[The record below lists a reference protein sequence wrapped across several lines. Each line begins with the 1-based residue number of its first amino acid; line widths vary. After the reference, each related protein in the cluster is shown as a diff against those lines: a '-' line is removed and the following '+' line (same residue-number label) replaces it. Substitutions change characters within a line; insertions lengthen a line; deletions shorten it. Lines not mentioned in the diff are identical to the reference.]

1 MLSRPNGVTR
11 QVRRTGEY
19 AALRRRC
26 TGILRDLG
34 IPRSLPL
41 EAVRERVEEL
51 RGRPLVLREL
61 PEEAA
66 ATGACGLWLGTAN
79 ADYVFYEARTAPL
92 HREHII
98 LHEIGH
104 VLCDHHRSLTEEGGQ
119 PAGDL
124 LAGLQPHL
132 VARLMART
140 SYTNTEEQ
148 EAEMIATLIQS
159 AGTTGRVAGPLGRLG
174 AFLGVTADAGE

>member
-1 MLSRPNGVTR
+1 M
-11 QVRRTGEY
+11 E
-19 AALRRRC
+19 
-26 TGILRDLG
+26 
-34 IPRSLPL
+34 RSLTL
-41 EAVRERVEEL
+41 DAVRERVEEL

-61 PEEAA
+61 PEQAA
-66 ATGACGLWLGTAN
+66 ATGACGLWLGTDH

-104 VLCDHHRSLTEEGGQ
+104 VLCDHHRSLTEDGAE
-119 PAGDL
+119 PADRL
-124 LAGLQPHL
+124 LHGLRPHL
-132 VARLMART
+132 VRRLMART
-140 SYTNTEEQ
+140 SYTTTEEQ
-148 EAEMIATLIQS
+148 EAEMIASLIQS

>member
-1 MLSRPNGVTR
+1 M
-11 QVRRTGEY
+11 RRTGEY
-19 AALRRRC
+19 TALRRRC
-26 TGILRDLG
+26 TAILRDLG
-34 IPRSLPL
+34 VPRSLSL

-61 PEEAA
+61 PEEVAA
-66 ATGACGLWLGTAN
+66 AGACGLWMATDK

-98 LHEIGH
+98 LHEIGT
-104 VLCDHHRSLTEEGGQ
+104 VLCDHHRSLTEDGEQ
-119 PAGDL
+119 PPGDL
-124 LAGLQPHL
+124 LVGLRPQR
-132 VARLMART
+132 VTRFRTRT

-159 AGTTGRVAGPLGRLG
+159 AGTAGREAGPLGRLG
-174 AFLGVTADAGE
+174 AFLGVTAGAGE

>member
-1 MLSRPNGVTR
+1 M
-11 QVRRTGEY
+11 RRTSEH

-26 TGILRDLG
+26 AAILRDLG
-34 IPRSLPL
+34 VERSLSL

-51 RGRPLVLREL
+51 RGRPLVIREL

-66 ATGACGLWLGTAN
+66 ATGACGLWLGTDN

-104 VLCDHHRSLTEEGGQ
+104 VLCDHHRSVTDDDDRPTG
-119 PAGDL
+119 L
-124 LAGLQPHL
+124 LLHTGAPHPH
-132 VARLMART
+132 VVKRLMART
-140 SYTNTEEQ
+140 SYTTTEEQ
-148 EAEMIATLIQS
+148 EAEMIASLIQS
-159 AGTTGRVAGPLGRLG
+159 AGETGRVAGPLGRLG
-174 AFLGVTADAGE
+174 AFLGVTGDAGE